1 MLTVTILL
9 RSAGA
14 LCLAVLLS
22 GCVVVPAYGPYYH
35 PHHYYGY

>member
-1 MLTVTILL
+1 MHPVKILV

-22 GCVVVPAYGPYYH
+22 GCVIAPAWGPYYH